1 MSYSETISTVRHV
14 RALLRQQQ
22 VRDLT
27 GLSRSTLYKLIS
39 EGDFPSPI
47 QLAGR
52 SVAWDS
58 LAVNAWIE
66 SRIAASV

>member
-1 MSYSETISTVRHV
+1 MTYSETLSNV

-22 VRDLT
+22 VRDRT

-39 EGDFPSPI
+39 EGDFPSPV

-58 LAVNAWIE
+58 QAVDAWIE

>member
-1 MSYSETISTVRHV
+1 MTYSETLSKA

-22 VRDLT
+22 VRDRT

-58 LAVNAWIE
+58 QAVDAWIE